1 MKAVATVIT
10 NRVNATEGEYSRIS
24 QGGNV
29 RNIVDNFKNKII
41 KEIEK
46 LTTMR
51 VQTIKI
57 IIKDIHINKEENN

>member
-1 MKAVATVIT
+1 ML
-10 NRVNATEGEYSRIS
+10 
-24 QGGNV
+24 
-29 RNIVDNFKNKII
+29 DI

-57 IIKDIHINKEENN
+57 IIKDIHISKEENN

>member
-1 MKAVATVIT
+1 MI
-10 NRVNATEGEYSRIS
+10 EGEWVQKLIHPLFF
-24 QGGNV
+24 
-29 RNIVDNFKNKII
+29 NFKNKIV

-57 IIKDIHINKEENN
+57 IIKEIHINKEEIN